1 MRAASIEPEPAVVE
15 AGPAPHAAAAAAA
28 AFLLTRGP
36 CLAGALRGALRC
48 AAGLGLG

>member
-15 AGPAPHAAAAAAA
+15 AAPAPRAAAAAA

-36 CLAGALRGALRC
+36 CLGGALRGALRC